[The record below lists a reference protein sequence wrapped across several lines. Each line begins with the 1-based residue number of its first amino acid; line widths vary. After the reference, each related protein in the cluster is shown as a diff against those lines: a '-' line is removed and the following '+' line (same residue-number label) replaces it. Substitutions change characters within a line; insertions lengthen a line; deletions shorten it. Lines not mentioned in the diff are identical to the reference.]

1 MFGLVG
7 YTTNV
12 RQPTGIDEPLSMASI
27 RNALPI
33 SDSNQRQLVN
43 CVDAQFERYK
53 SLLDG

>member
-27 RNALPI
+27 LNALPM